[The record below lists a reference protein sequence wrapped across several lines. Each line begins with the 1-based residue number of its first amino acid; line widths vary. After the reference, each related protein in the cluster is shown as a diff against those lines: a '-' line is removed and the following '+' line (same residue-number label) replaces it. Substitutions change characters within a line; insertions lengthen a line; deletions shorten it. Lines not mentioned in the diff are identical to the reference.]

1 MATRIRGI
9 TIEINAETKNFTD
22 ALKKINSNLSSTQ
35 KELKDVN
42 KLLKLDPGNTD
53 LLRQKQKL
61 LKDAIGETKDKL
73 KEEKALLEQLKSADD
88 GTTSKQQQALERD
101 IAATEAE
108 LKSLTKEYREFGSV
122 ASQQLKAVGRKMEEV
137 GGKIKDTGTELT
149 QKVTVPIVAGLG
161 AAVKVATDYEAEM
174 DKVQAISGATAEE
187 MKLLGNAAR
196 EYGKTT
202 KFTATE
208 VGQAE
213 EYMAMAGW
221 KPQQM
226 IEGLSGVLNLA
237 IASGG
242 ELGETSDI
250 VTDALT
256 ALKMEAKDTTKF
268 VDILAAASSNSNTNV
283 SMMGESF
290 KYAAP
295 LMGTL
300 FEESGT
306 QAEDTAIALG
316 LMANAGIKASMSG
329 TSLRRVLTN
338 MAKPSA
344 TVEKAMNELGIS
356 LDDGE
361 GHMYSFY
368 DVMVQMREGFE
379 GLMVPTEEFNGRMAE
394 LDQQFEN
401 GELSEAEYAQAQ
413 GDLIEKTYGAEAALK
428 AQEAAAIAGQT
439 GLSGLLA
446 IVNASDEDF
455 EKLTDA
461 VYNSQGAAQ
470 AMADTMG
477 DNTQGDVARL
487 KSAVEELGIS
497 LTQNLIPYIRDLIQ
511 WVQGVVDWF
520 NSLDQDT
527 KDMIVTILLVV
538 AAIGPLLVIIGSVI
552 EMCGK
557 VAGALSFLTSP
568 IGLVVAAVAAA
579 IAIGVLLYKNWDTIK
594 QKADQLGQNIKNI
607 FEGIKNTIANAVDRI
622 KSLFNFTWSFPKIK
636 MPHFSWSWQSIGGL
650 VSIPSISVDWYAK
663 AMEAGMI
670 LNQPT
675 IFGAKN
681 GSLLGAGE
689 AGSETVVGTN
699 SLMRM
704 IQSAVVGAQQPI
716 INVYGAEGQ
725 DVRLLA
731 DIVLQKMENR
741 VQQREGALA

>member
-108 LKSLTKEYREFGSV
+108 LKSLTKEYRNFGSV
-122 ASQQLKAVGRKMEEV
+122 ASQQIKAVGQKMEEV
-137 GGKIKDTGTELT
+137 GGKIKDTGQNLT
-149 QKVTVPIVAGLG
+149 QKVTVPIIAGLG
-161 AAVKVATDYEAEM
+161 AAAKVAVDYEAQM
-174 DKVQAISGATAEE
+174 DKVAAISGATAEE
-187 MKLLGNAAR
+187 MTALGDAAR
-196 EYGKTT
+196 AYGKST
-202 KFTATE
+202 KFTASE
-208 VGQAE
+208 AGQAL

-221 KPQQM
+221 KPEEM
-226 IEGLSGVLNLA
+226 LEGLGGVLNLA

-256 ALKMEAKDTTKF
+256 ALKLEAKDTTKF

-300 FEESGT
+300 FEETGT

-316 LMANAGIKASMSG
+316 LMADAGIKASQGG
-329 TSLRRVLTN
+329 TSLRRILTN
-338 MAKPSA
+338 MVKP
-344 TVEKAMNELGIS
+344 TEGVEKAMEELGIR
-356 LDDGE
+356 LYDTDGN
-361 GHMYSFY
+361 MNSFLTI
-368 DVMVQMREGFE
+368 MEQMRAGF
-379 GLMVPTEEFNGRMAE
+379 GDLMYPSEEFNGRMAE
-394 LDQQFEN
+394 LDKQLEDGSLTE
-401 GELSEAEYAQAQ
+401 GEYVNELT
-413 GDLIEKTYGAEAALK
+413 DLIDKTYGAEAAEK
-428 AQEAAAIAGQT
+428 ARTAATLAGQT

-446 IVNASDEDF
+446 IVNATP
-455 EKLTDA
+455 EKFDQMTQA
-461 VYNSQGAAQ
+461 VYDSEGAAQ
-470 AMADTMG
+470 KMADTMG
-477 DNTQGDVARL
+477 DNTKGDIDRL
-487 KSAVEELGIS
+487 ISAVQELGLS
-497 LTQNLIPYIRDLIQ
+497 LMENLIPYIRDLIQ

-538 AAIGPLLVIIGSVI
+538 AAIGPLIAIIGGLI
-552 EMCGK
+552 EMCGR
-557 VAGALSFLTSP
+557 VAGAISFLTSP
-568 IGLVVAAVAAA
+568 IGLAVAAIGGA
-579 IAIGVLLYKNWDTIK
+579 VAIGVLLYKNWDTIK
-594 QKADQLGQNIKNI
+594 EKAAQLGQNIKNI
-607 FEGIKNTIANAVDRI
+607 FEGIKSTIGNAVDRI
-622 KSLFNFTWSFPKIK
+622 KNLFNFSWSFPKLK
-636 MPHFSWSWQSIGGL
+636 MPHFSWTWQNIGGL
-650 VSIPSISVDWYAK
+650 VSIPSISVEWYAK

-731 DIVLQKMENR
+731 DIVMQKMENR